1 MKIYVRNNDISKA
14 LRVLKKKLFIEG
26 DSKELRE
33 RRHFTPP
40 GEKKRLAEKAG
51 RKRWLKKRAEIEQ
64 RAVRAEQN
72 FYKKKRKT
80 YFNKTKRP

>member
-26 DSKELRE
+26 DAKELRE

-40 GEKKRLAEKAG
+40 GEKKRLAAKAG
-51 RKRWLKKRAEIEQ
+51 RKRWLKKREQIEQ
-64 RAVRAEQN
+64 RAIRAEQN
-72 FYKKKRKT
+72 HYRKNKRRKS
-80 YFNKTKRP
+80 R